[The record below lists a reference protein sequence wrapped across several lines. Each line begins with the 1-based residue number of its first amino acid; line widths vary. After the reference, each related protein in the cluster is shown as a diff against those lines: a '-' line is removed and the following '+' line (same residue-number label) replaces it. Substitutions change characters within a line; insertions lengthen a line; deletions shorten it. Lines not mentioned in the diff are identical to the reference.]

1 MDTLQSVRTTL
12 SAISNNTQPS
22 ARLKSDWKS
31 RRRKKTSCLNT
42 WQGAEGSCCPNL
54 MLQASAWTLLSDLG
68 SGVGDRSQNAKF
80 GPSGKNHGVQHNYS
94 ALNLNSVSRI
104 WGQVRNPYC
113 ELVTSSTYS
122 HWRLSKL
129 YASRAHRYL
138 IKLSK
143 WWLYLTM
150 WEPLPKKKEKIT
162 SQPKALTSLCVKSCM
177 GKSSRAP
184 ASIPR
189 GGEKCWVLHAA
200 RGGVRTQHRLFTG
213 K

>member
-31 RRRKKTSCLNT
+31 RRRKRTSCLNT

-68 SGVGDRSQNAKF
+68 SGPGDWSQNAKF
-80 GPSGKNHGVQHNYS
+80 GPLGKKHRVQHNYS
-94 ALNLNSVSRI
+94 ALNLNSVSHI
-104 WGQVRNPYC
+104 WGQVRNPYS

-138 IKLSK
+138 IKLGKMVIIS
-143 WWLYLTM
+143 YYVGAST
-150 WEPLPKKKEKIT
+150 KKKGKNSIT
-162 SQPKALTSLCVKSCM
+162 AKGFNQPLC
-177 GKSSRAP
+177 
-184 ASIPR
+184 
-189 GGEKCWVLHAA
+189 
-200 RGGVRTQHRLFTG
+200 
-213 K
+213 